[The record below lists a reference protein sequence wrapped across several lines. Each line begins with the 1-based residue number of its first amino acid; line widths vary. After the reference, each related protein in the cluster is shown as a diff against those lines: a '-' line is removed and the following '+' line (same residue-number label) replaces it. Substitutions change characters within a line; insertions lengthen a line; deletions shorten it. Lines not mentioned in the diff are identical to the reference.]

1 MKKSRLFALNAAIMT
16 STSLLLSSVGVW
28 FNLYL
33 SNRLGAVGM
42 GIFQLMASVSTLALT
57 LACSGIGL
65 ASTRMVA
72 EELVRPQ
79 GNIRRTM
86 RRCLLHGLFF
96 GTLSCLIL
104 WKFAPII
111 GSRLLG
117 AVETI
122 RPLRAMALSLP
133 FIACS
138 CSMNGYF
145 TAMRHVAKS
154 SLVQMIEQFLRLG
167 LTIYALELLI
177 PNGDLERACLAVAL
191 SGMVS
196 EGCACLTAWI
206 LYRLDSRNCPR
217 GSATGQT
224 RKLLGISLPVAF
236 STYLRQG
243 LSTIKHL
250 LIPVR
255 LQAGGLSAPV
265 SVAVFGA
272 VQGVALPVL
281 LFPYAFFDA
290 FNLLIIPELAQAHT
304 KGQRSAPLV
313 EKMLS
318 LTLTCSMIVCGVLFY
333 FSHEIGDLVSDH
345 PDVGVYI
352 RLLAPIVPVMYLD
365 TAVDSMLKGLDQQ
378 VYVMR
383 CNVID
388 AFFSMASVWVLLP
401 ILGIKGYILIICASE
416 LFNFSLSVSKLWET
430 THFYLDLSF
439 QVVRPFLCAA
449 ISVVVAG
456 LFQKILPGGNPG
468 TICLMALSG
477 LFYALLIRLSTSSSY
492 QSLGKL

>member
-167 LTIYALELLI
+167 HTIYALELLI
-177 PNGDLERACLAVAL
+177 PNGDLERSCLAVAL

-196 EGCACLTAWI
+196 EGCACLAAW
-206 LYRLDSRNCPR
+206 
-217 GSATGQT
+217 
-224 RKLLGISLPVAF
+224 
-236 STYLRQG
+236 
-243 LSTIKHL
+243 
-250 LIPVR
+250 
-255 LQAGGLSAPV
+255 
-265 SVAVFGA
+265 
-272 VQGVALPVL
+272 
-281 LFPYAFFDA
+281 
-290 FNLLIIPELAQAHT
+290 
-304 KGQRSAPLV
+304 
-313 EKMLS
+313 
-318 LTLTCSMIVCGVLFY
+318 
-333 FSHEIGDLVSDH
+333 
-345 PDVGVYI
+345 
-352 RLLAPIVPVMYLD
+352 
-365 TAVDSMLKGLDQQ
+365 
-378 VYVMR
+378 
-383 CNVID
+383 
-388 AFFSMASVWVLLP
+388 
-401 ILGIKGYILIICASE
+401 
-416 LFNFSLSVSKLWET
+416 
-430 THFYLDLSF
+430 
-439 QVVRPFLCAA
+439 
-449 ISVVVAG
+449 
-456 LFQKILPGGNPG
+456 
-468 TICLMALSG
+468 
-477 LFYALLIRLSTSSSY
+477 
-492 QSLGKL
+492 